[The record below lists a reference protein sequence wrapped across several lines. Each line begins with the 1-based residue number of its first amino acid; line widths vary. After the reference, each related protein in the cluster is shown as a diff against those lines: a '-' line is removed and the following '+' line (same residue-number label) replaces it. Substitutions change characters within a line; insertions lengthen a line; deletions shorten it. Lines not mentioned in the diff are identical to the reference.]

1 MEGRGKGSEGK
12 VYVRAGVPVPR
23 THINAKWVWQR
34 LEIPGG
40 KLARLTMGVRE
51 PWVHVRDSASIYEVV
66 NGPER
71 WLIATVAPTHMRAGV
86 HM

>member
-34 LEIPGG
+34 LEIPGS

-51 PWVHVRDSASIYEVV
+51 P
-66 NGPER
+66 
-71 WLIATVAPTHMRAGV
+71 
-86 HM
+86 